1 MELRASLTYS
11 PSLIR
16 QAVWA
21 FWRRVVGLQFPA
33 ALILI
38 TIGLVALLRSG
49 DRSWLVGVVAS
60 VLILGTLFMVALFL
74 VHYRNSTQKLRAMG
88 APQAELIATH
98 SSLSLSSGAGTVSLP
113 WSSVSEVWQFPT
125 FWLLL
130 FSKNQFSTLPL
141 ADVSTE
147 LRKFMLQRVGEA
159 GGKIS

>member
-1 MELRASLTYS
+1 MELRATLTYS

-33 ALILI
+33 ALILV

-49 DRSWLVGVVAS
+49 DRSWRVGVAAS
-60 VLILGTLFMVALFL
+60 ILILGMLFMVALFFI
-74 VHYRNSTQKLRAMG
+74 HYRNSTQKLRAMG
-88 APQAELIATH
+88 TPQAELIATH
-98 SSLSLSSGAGTVSLP
+98 SSLSVSSGAGSASLP
-113 WSSVSEVWQFPT
+113 WSSVSEIWQFPT

-130 FSKNQFSTLPL
+130 FSKNQFATLPL
-141 ADVSTE
+141 ADISAE
-147 LRKFMLQRVGEA
+147 LREFMLQRVREA